1 MFGITVNVPGYY
13 ERLRGVGRVV
23 VAVWKSFGLEPGVRL
38 GWFRVRVMV
47 RIWVIWI
54 KATGRVRDSV
64 KVRVI

>member
-1 MFGITVNVPGYY
+1 M
-13 ERLRGVGRVV
+13 EE
-23 VAVWKSFGLEPGVRL
+23 FGLGPGVRL
-38 GWFRVRVMV
+38 GWFRVRVRV

>member
-1 MFGITVNVPGYY
+1 MCGMFGITVNVPGYY

-23 VAVWKSFGLEPGVRL
+23 VEVWK
-38 GWFRVRVMV
+38 
-47 RIWVIWI
+47 IWI